1 MEPIVLA
8 STSPRRQE
16 ILKELGI
23 PFRVMTP
30 DYDEP
35 EIPGLA
41 PESIAELHSMK
52 KLESVMRSQVDINA
66 PWILGADTLI
76 SLDGKVYG
84 KPSDRDDAERMLR
97 DFSGRTHSVITGISL
112 FDAKINFISSRTSIS
127 TVTFMKLNDTQI
139 NRYLETGEW
148 QGVAGAYRIQGLAA
162 CFIERIEG
170 SWSGIVGLPIH
181 DLYAILREHGYEFTV

>member
-23 PFRVMTP
+23 PFRVMIP

-35 EIPGLA
+35 DMPDLE
-41 PESIAELHSMK
+41 PESVAELHSMK
-52 KLESVMRSQVDINA
+52 KLESVMRAQTDINA

-76 SLDGKVYG
+76 SLGGKVYG
-84 KPSDRDDAERMLR
+84 KPANRDDAERMLR
-97 DFSGRTHSVITGISL
+97 DFSGKSHSVITGISL
-112 FDAKINFISSRTSIS
+112 FDAKINFISSRTSVS
-127 TVTFMKLNDTQI
+127 TVTFMRLDDRQI
-139 NRYLETGEW
+139 EAYLDTGEW